1 MESSPMN
8 IAITIDHAYVPYAYT
23 MLLSL
28 LEHHST
34 DIYVYVICREPKKE
48 DCRILS
54 ALSDSYNV
62 RFSYIAVPEK
72 FCDAITAFVSPSTPA
87 ETYFRLF
94 LPEIL
99 PDHIDRVLYLD
110 TDLIVNNSL
119 DEFYSM
125 DFAGRKLACAQNS
138 CGTLST
144 GVLLLNLP
152 LLRNIHTL
160 SLPFAATT
168 GNDLD
173 VHKILSASINPEEIL
188 LIDERTYNLIA
199 TAAFSQYSVRYDTLK
214 DTARILHYAGEK
226 PWNGDHLHNE
236 LERFWWD
243 YAEKSPYY
251 PTLLEQTMQGIILG
265 TDVQSYI
272 SNIQKEH
279 RQLTA
284 IMEQYETL
292 LQRLSLFPSK

>member
-1 MESSPMN
+1 METSTMN

-34 DIYVYVICREPKKE
+34 DIHVYVICQELKKE
-48 DCRILS
+48 DCCILS

-72 FCDAITAFVSPSTPA
+72 FCAAVTAFASPSTPA

-110 TDLIVNNSL
+110 TDLIVNDSL
-119 DEFYSM
+119 DEFYSI
-125 DFAGRKLACAQNS
+125 DFAGRKLACAQSS

-144 GVLLLNLP
+144 GVLLLNLS
-152 LLRNIHTL
+152 LLRSTHAL
-160 SLPFAATT
+160 SLPFAVTI
-168 GNDLD
+168 GDDLD
-173 VHKILSASINPEEIL
+173 VHKILSALIHPEEIL
-188 LIDERTYNLIA
+188 LIDEKTYNLIA
-199 TAAFSQYSVRYDTLK
+199 NAAFSRYGMRYDTLK
-214 DTARILHYAGEK
+214 DTACILHYAGEK
-226 PWNGDHLHNE
+226 PWDGDHLHTE

-251 PTLLEQTMQGIILG
+251 PALLEQTMQGIILG
-265 TDVQSYI
+265 TNVQSYI

-284 IMEQYETL
+284 IVNQYETL
-292 LQRLSLFPSK
+292 LQRLSFPSK